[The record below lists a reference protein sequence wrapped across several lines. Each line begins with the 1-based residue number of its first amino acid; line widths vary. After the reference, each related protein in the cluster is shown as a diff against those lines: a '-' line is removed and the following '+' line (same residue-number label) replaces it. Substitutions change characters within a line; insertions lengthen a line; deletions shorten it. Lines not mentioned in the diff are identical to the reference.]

1 MANENNVASIDVHKK
16 VLMVIAPSREGDAMA
31 SPGELQRR
39 RFGTT
44 TKELRRLSGWL
55 RELGV
60 TEVVMESTAQ
70 YWKPVW
76 RELEPYLR
84 LYLAPAFSNRAPKGR
99 KQDFRDAERLRRR
112 FLAEELILS
121 SVPGHEQRSWRTMTR
136 MKTRLALCGSS
147 QILSAVSPFFSARLL
162 RRLRA
167 LVVRKSAIS
176 FSMRREA

>member
-1 MANENNVASIDVHKK
+1 
-16 VLMVIAPSREGDAMA
+16 MA

-44 TKELRRLSGWL
+44 TKELRRLSGWWL

-84 LYLAPAFSNRAPKGR
+84 LHLAPAFSNRAPKGR

-121 SVPGHEQRSWRTMTR
+121 FVPGHEQRSWRTMTR